1 MADDRCKDCDRHIRL
16 ARVHGW
22 SNNPGG
28 LEVPFDYTPSIEGEY
43 AMVGPETAVYVKQE
57 ERGDIALRLYTDH
70 RRTCPA
76 TKTTVDPM
84 RPLFPKIRIVCD
96 ACETE
101 KQLVDD
107 ESARQLADK
116 FIQDHAAC
124 RRKAS

>member
-28 LEVPFDYTPSIEGEY
+28 VQVPFDYAPSPQGEY
-43 AMVGPETAVYVKQE
+43 AMVGPETAVYRKQE
-57 ERGDIALRLYTDH
+57 ERLDLGVPLYTDH
-70 RRTCPA
+70 RRTCTA
-76 TKTTVDPM
+76 AKTTDDPM
-84 RPLFPKIRIVCD
+84 RPLFPKIRMICD
-96 ACETE
+96 ECQAE

-107 ESARQLADK
+107 ESAHQLADK
-116 FIQDHAAC
+116 FISEHAGC